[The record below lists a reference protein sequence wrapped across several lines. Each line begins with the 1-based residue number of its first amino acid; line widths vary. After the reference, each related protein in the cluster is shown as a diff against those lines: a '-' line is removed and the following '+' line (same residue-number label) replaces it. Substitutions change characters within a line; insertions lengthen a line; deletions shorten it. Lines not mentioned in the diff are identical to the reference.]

1 MKQIVW
7 IVSAFALMAAAV
19 PERPQTVARP
29 EPGYAASAEPCLADP
44 PFPDWWSNAP
54 EQPSGPDD
62 WSDCTAD
69 EAEAAILR
77 QCATDEQPGTIAHE
91 MCLSTRRE
99 RDLRRRADTPAADPP
114 PPGTTWEAANHA
126 CRGQTWRRPSETVR
140 ACTERLVSTDALSQ
154 PLPQGREPTEPQC
167 RRESVQREDGTG
179 FRASVTCTETTSVPA
194 RPR

>member
-7 IVSAFALMAAAV
+7 IVGAFALVAAAA
-19 PERPQTVARP
+19 PERPQAVARP
-29 EPGYAASAEPCLADP
+29 QPGYAASAEPCLADP
-44 PFPDWWSNAP
+44 PFPDLWSSAP
-54 EQPSGPDD
+54 EQPPGPDD

-77 QCATDEQPGTIAHE
+77 QCAADEQPGMIAHE

-99 RDLRRRADTPAADPP
+99 LDLRRRAATPPAAPSP
-114 PPGTTWEAANHA
+114 SGTTWEDASRA

-154 PLPQGREPTEPQC
+154 PLPEGREPTGRRC
-167 RRESVQREDGTG
+167 RRETVQREDGTG
-179 FRASVTCTETTSVPA
+179 FRVSVRCTETTSVPA
-194 RPR
+194 RR